1 MNTYLETVSMSVFN
15 RFMNLLLS
23 HGKNPV
29 IIGPA
34 LVWSAHSHGSLRSR
48 AIRTIFNT
56 TDFEFFITK
65 AGIKSRFFKIIIQFL
80 STDHHIDSEPHL
92 ISIIGISIGYH
103 VVSAR
108 SSVMN
113 GCQAW
118 GSHQFRDQFYPGLSL
133 LPCDFRRDQFGN
145 HIIRPFS
152 NPTVKFPV
160 SPVKFAMLR
169 IGCFSCNACQCKR
182 FAVIPG
188 SMPAPVTYMNRIT
201 WSRFI
206 QVFFSQFSSVL
217 YFSIIVLETRNP
229 FSVRRVLGALING
242 LLYGIYRT

>member
-1 MNTYLETVSMSVFN
+1 MFKPVPYIRSRPLLNYPLISVQNHVDSNISVSMNTYLETVSMSVFN

-65 AGIKSRFFKIIIQFL
+65 AGIKSRFFKIIIQIL

-113 GCQAW
+113 GCQA
-118 GSHQFRDQFYPGLSL
+118 
-133 LPCDFRRDQFGN
+133 
-145 HIIRPFS
+145 
-152 NPTVKFPV
+152 
-160 SPVKFAMLR
+160 
-169 IGCFSCNACQCKR
+169 
-182 FAVIPG
+182 
-188 SMPAPVTYMNRIT
+188 
-201 WSRFI
+201 
-206 QVFFSQFSSVL
+206 
-217 YFSIIVLETRNP
+217 
-229 FSVRRVLGALING
+229 
-242 LLYGIYRT
+242 